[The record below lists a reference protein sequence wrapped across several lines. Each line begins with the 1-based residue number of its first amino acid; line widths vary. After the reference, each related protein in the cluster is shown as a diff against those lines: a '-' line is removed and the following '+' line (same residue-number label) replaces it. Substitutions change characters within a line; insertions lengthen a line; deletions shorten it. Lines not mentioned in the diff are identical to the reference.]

1 MNSIL
6 FGTVSRDQYLQSGR
20 TLPGGGVLNM
30 AYHWAA
36 AGKEFLLQ
44 TRIGSSDQDLF
55 VEFLQRNRIPHL
67 PASLVAP
74 GESSSIDVRIGADR
88 QPQMDNYIDGV
99 WKVVHC
105 TAEELAAL
113 ATATHWHTVLVEGA
127 IAELERL
134 SVSRH
139 LGHVMVSA
147 DFLGFRHYT
156 PERLRDTLAHIDL
169 AFIGWPGA
177 RDDASLAEVR
187 RFVLDAQKVAVV
199 TLGAQG
205 VLVVDG
211 GSQSETFYPTVAVP
225 VAGSTIG
232 CGDAFI
238 AAFLMAH
245 QAGASLSDS
254 VAAGQSAGAAAT
266 AWSLPLPDAAY
277 AD

>member
-1 MNSIL
+1 MTSIL
-6 FGTVSRDQYLQSGR
+6 FGTASRDRYLESGR

-36 AGKEFLLQ
+36 AGKAFLLQ
-44 TRIGSSDQDLF
+44 TRIGSSDQELF
-55 VEFLQRNRIPHL
+55 VPFLERNGIPHL

-74 GESSSIDVRIGADR
+74 GESSSIDIRIGEDR
-88 QPQMDNYIDGV
+88 QPHMDNYIDGV
-99 WKVVHC
+99 WEVVHC
-105 TAEELAAL
+105 TTEELASL
-113 ATATHWHTVLVEGA
+113 AAATHWHTVLVEGA

-134 SVSRH
+134 TADGH
-139 LGHVMVSA
+139 LAHVQVSA

-156 PERLRDTLAHIDL
+156 PERFRDTLAHIDL

-177 RDDASLAEVR
+177 REDASLAAVR
-187 RFVLDAQKVAVV
+187 RSVLDAQKVAVV

-211 GSQSETFYPTVAVP
+211 ENQTEAFYPTVAVP

-238 AAFLMAH
+238 AAFLAAH
-245 QAGASLSDS
+245 QAGASLGDS
-254 VAAGQSAGAAAT
+254 VAAGQAAGAAAT
-266 AWSLPLPDAAY
+266 AWSLPLPDEAY
-277 AD
+277 EG

>member
-1 MNSIL
+1 MSSIL
-6 FGTVSRDQYLQSGR
+6 FGTASRDRYLESGR

-55 VEFLQRNRIPHL
+55 VEFLQRNGIPHL

-74 GESSSIDVRIGADR
+74 GESSSIDIRIGADR
-88 QPQMDNYIDGV
+88 QPQMDNYIEGV
-99 WKVVHC
+99 WEVVHC
-105 TAEELAAL
+105 TPEELAAL
-113 ATATHWHTVLVEGA
+113 TTATHWHTVLVEGA

-134 SVSRH
+134 SASGH
-139 LGHVMVSA
+139 LKHLTVSA

-156 PERLRDTLAHIDL
+156 PERLRDTLAHINL

-177 RDDASLAEVR
+177 REDASLAEVR

-245 QAGASLSDS
+245 QAGASLGES
-254 VAAGQSAGAAAT
+254 VVAGQLAGAAAT
-266 AWSLPLPDAAY
+266 AWSLRSRPARRAS
-277 AD
+277 

>member
-1 MNSIL
+1 MSSIL
-6 FGTVSRDQYLQSGR
+6 FGTASRDRYLESCR

-44 TRIGSSDQDLF
+44 TRIGSSDQHLF
-55 VEFLQRNRIPHL
+55 VPFLERNRIPHL

-74 GESSSIDVRIGADR
+74 GESSSIDIRIGVDR
-88 QPQMDNYIDGV
+88 QPQMDNYVEGV
-99 WKVVHC
+99 WEVVHS

-113 ATATHWHTVLVEGA
+113 TSATHWHTVLVEGA
-127 IAELERL
+127 IAELGRL
-134 SVSRH
+134 SASGH
-139 LGHVMVSA
+139 LAHLMVSA

-156 PERLRDTLAHIDL
+156 PERFRDTLAHLDL
-169 AFIGWPGA
+169 AFIGWPGS
-177 RDDASLAEVR
+177 REDASLAEVR
-187 RFVLDAQKVAVV
+187 ESVLDAQKIAVI
-199 TLGAQG
+199 TLGSQG

-211 GSQSETFYPTVAVP
+211 VSGSETFYPTVAVP

-245 QAGASLSDS
+245 QAGSTLGES
-254 VAAGQSAGAAAT
+254 VAAGQAAGAGAT
-266 AWSLPLPDAAY
+266 AWNLPLPDVAY
-277 AD
+277 GD

>member
-1 MNSIL
+1 MTSIL
-6 FGTVSRDQYLQSGR
+6 FGTASRDRYLESGR

-36 AGKEFLLQ
+36 AGKAFLLQ

-55 VEFLQRNRIPHL
+55 VPFLERNRIPHL

-74 GESSSIDVRIGADR
+74 GESSSIDIRIGEDR

-99 WKVVHC
+99 WDVVHC
-105 TAEELAAL
+105 TAEELASL
-113 ATATHWHTVLVEGA
+113 AAATHWHTVLVEGA

-134 SVSRH
+134 TVAGH
-139 LGHVMVSA
+139 LAHVQVSA

-156 PERLRDTLAHIDL
+156 PERFRDTLAHIDL
-169 AFIGWPGA
+169 AFIGWQGA
-177 RDDASLAEVR
+177 REDASLAAVR
-187 RFVLDAQKVAVV
+187 RSVLEAQKVAVV

-211 GSQSETFYPTVAVP
+211 ENQTEAFYPTVAVP

-238 AAFLMAH
+238 AAFLAAH
-245 QAGASLSDS
+245 QAGASLGDS
-254 VAAGQSAGAAAT
+254 VAAGQAAGAAAT
-266 AWSLPLPDAAY
+266 TWSLPLPDEAY
-277 AD
+277 EG

>member
-1 MNSIL
+1 VSSVL
-6 FGTVSRDQYLQSGR
+6 FGTVSRDQYLESGR

-36 AGKEFLLQ
+36 TGKEFLLQ

-55 VEFLQRNRIPHL
+55 VEFLQRNGIPHL

-74 GESSSIDVRIGADR
+74 GESSSIDIRIGADR
-88 QPQMDNYIDGV
+88 QPQMGNYIEGV
-99 WKVVHC
+99 WEVVHC
-105 TAEELAAL
+105 TPEELAAL

-134 SVSRH
+134 SASGH
-139 LGHVMVSA
+139 LKHLTVSA

-177 RDDASLAEVR
+177 REDASLAEVR

-245 QAGASLSDS
+245 QAGASLGES
-254 VAAGQSAGAAAT
+254 VAAGQAAGAAAT

-277 AD
+277 GD

>member
-1 MNSIL
+1 MRSIL
-6 FGTVSRDQYLQSGR
+6 FGTVSRDRYLESGR

-55 VEFLQRNRIPHL
+55 VEFLQRNGIPHL

-74 GESSSIDVRIGADR
+74 GESSSIDIRIGADR
-88 QPQMDNYIDGV
+88 QPQMDNYVDGV
-99 WKVVHC
+99 WEVVHC
-105 TAEELAAL
+105 TTEELASL

-127 IAELERL
+127 IDELERL
-134 SVSRH
+134 SSSGH
-139 LGHVMVSA
+139 LEHVMVSA

-156 PERLRDTLAHIDL
+156 PERFRETLVHIDL

-177 RDDASLAEVR
+177 REDASLAEVR
-187 RFVLDAQKVAVV
+187 RLVLDARKVAVV

-211 GSQSETFYPTVAVP
+211 EKQTETFYPTVAVP

-245 QAGASLSDS
+245 QAGASLSES
-254 VAAGQSAGAAAT
+254 VAAGQAAGAAAT
-266 AWSLPLPDAAY
+266 AWSLPLPDEAY
-277 AD
+277 EG

>member
-1 MNSIL
+1 
-6 FGTVSRDQYLQSGR
+6 
-20 TLPGGGVLNM
+20 M

-67 PASLVAP
+67 PASIVAP
-74 GESSSIDVRIGADR
+74 GESSSIDIRIGADR

-99 WKVVHC
+99 WRVVHC

-127 IAELERL
+127 IEELERL
-134 SVSRH
+134 SSSGH
-139 LGHVMVSA
+139 LDHVMVSA

-156 PERLRDTLAHIDL
+156 PERFRETLTHIDL

-177 RDDASLAEVR
+177 REDASLAEVR

-211 GSQSETFYPTVAVP
+211 GRQSETFYPTVAVP
-225 VAGSTIG
+225 VAGSTSG

-245 QAGASLSDS
+245 QAGASLGES

-266 AWSLPLPDAAY
+266 AWSLPLPDEAY
-277 AD
+277 EG

>member
-1 MNSIL
+1 VTSIL
-6 FGTVSRDQYLQSGR
+6 FGTTSRDRYLESGR

-44 TRIGSSDQDLF
+44 TRIGSSDQNLF
-55 VEFLQRNRIPHL
+55 VPFLTRNGIPHL
-67 PASLVAP
+67 PSSLIAP
-74 GESSSIDVRIGADR
+74 GESSSIDIRIGADR
-88 QPQMDNYIDGV
+88 QPQMDNYVDGV
-99 WKVVHC
+99 WEVVHC
-105 TAEELAAL
+105 TAEELASLVA
-113 ATATHWHTVLVEGA
+113 ATHWHTVLVEGA

-134 SVSRH
+134 SLSGKLAH
-139 LGHVMVSA
+139 ATVSA

-156 PERLRDTLAHIDL
+156 PERFRNTLTHIDL

-177 RDDASLAEVR
+177 REDASLGEVCR
-187 RFVLDAQKVAVV
+187 SVLEAQKVAVV

-211 GSQSETFYPTVAVP
+211 ESQTETFYPTVAVP
-225 VAGSTIG
+225 VVGSTIG

-245 QAGASLSDS
+245 QAGASLGES
-254 VAAGQSAGAAAT
+254 VAAGQAAGAAAT
-266 AWSLPLPDAAY
+266 AWSLPLPDEAY
-277 AD
+277 GD

>member
-1 MNSIL
+1 MTSIL
-6 FGTVSRDQYLQSGR
+6 FGTASRDRYLETGR

-36 AGKEFLLQ
+36 AGKAFLLQ
-44 TRIGSSDQDLF
+44 TRIGSSDQELF
-55 VEFLQRNRIPHL
+55 VPFLERNGIPHL

-74 GESSSIDVRIGADR
+74 GESSSIDIRIGEDR

-99 WKVVHC
+99 WEVVHC
-105 TAEELAAL
+105 TTEELASL
-113 ATATHWHTVLVEGA
+113 AAATHWHTVLVEGA

-134 SVSRH
+134 TVAGH
-139 LGHVMVSA
+139 LAHVQVSA

-156 PERLRDTLAHIDL
+156 PERFRDTLAHIDL
-169 AFIGWPGA
+169 AFIGWQGA
-177 RDDASLAEVR
+177 REDASLAEVR
-187 RFVLDAQKVAVV
+187 RSVLEAQKVAVV

-211 GSQSETFYPTVAVP
+211 ENQTEAFYPTVAVP

-238 AAFLMAH
+238 AAFLAAH
-245 QAGASLSDS
+245 QAGASLGDS
-254 VAAGQSAGAAAT
+254 VAAGQAAGAAAT
-266 AWSLPLPDAAY
+266 TWSLPLPDEAY
-277 AD
+277 EG

>member
-1 MNSIL
+1 MSSVL

>member
-1 MNSIL
+1 MSSVF
-6 FGTVSRDQYLQSGR
+6 FGTVSRDRYLESGR

-67 PASLVAP
+67 PASLVVP

-88 QPQMDNYIDGV
+88 QPQMDNYVDGV

-134 SVSRH
+134 SASGH
-139 LGHVMVSA
+139 LEHVMVSA

-254 VAAGQSAGAAAT
+254 VAAGQSAGATAT

>member
-1 MNSIL
+1 MTSIL
-6 FGTVSRDQYLQSGR
+6 FGTASRDRYLESGR

-36 AGKEFLLQ
+36 ARKTFLLH

-55 VEFLQRNRIPHL
+55 VPFLERNGIPHL

-74 GESSSIDVRIGADR
+74 GESSSIDIRIGEDR

-99 WKVVHC
+99 WEVVHS
-105 TAEELAAL
+105 TAEELASL
-113 ATATHWHTVLVEGA
+113 AAASHWHTVLVEGA

-134 SVSRH
+134 TAAGH
-139 LGHVMVSA
+139 LAHVQVSA

-156 PERLRDTLAHIDL
+156 PERFRDTLAHIDL
-169 AFIGWPGA
+169 AFIGWQGE
-177 RDDASLAEVR
+177 REDESLAEVR
-187 RFVLDAQKVAVV
+187 RSVLDAQKVAVV

-211 GSQSETFYPTVAVP
+211 KNQSETYHPTVEVP
-225 VAGSTIG
+225 VTGSTIG

-245 QAGASLSDS
+245 QTGASLGEA
-254 VAAGQSAGAAAT
+254 VAAGQAAGAAAT
-266 AWSLPLPDAAY
+266 AWSLPLPNEAY
-277 AD
+277 EG